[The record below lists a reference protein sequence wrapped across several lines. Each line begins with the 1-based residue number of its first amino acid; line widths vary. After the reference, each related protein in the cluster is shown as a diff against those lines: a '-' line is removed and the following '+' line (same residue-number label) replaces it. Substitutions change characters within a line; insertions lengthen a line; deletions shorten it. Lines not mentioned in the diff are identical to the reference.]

1 MAFEHICIIG
11 FQAGCS
17 TSHTILDIVT
27 STYDNINNNQYTGM
41 VTLDI
46 TKAFD
51 TVCHKRLLI
60 KLDHYG
66 IRGTAFKL
74 MQSYLNNRLQYV
86 YINNI
91 ESNRRSVIM
100 GVPQG
105 SVLGPL
111 LFLIYI
117 NDLQNCLKSIPRL
130 FVDDTALLINASSIC
145 ELEIKI
151 SNELSRVSQWMGKN
165 CLTINPSKSQA
176 IIIPPLLSKIVSPS
190 NINIKLIS
198 STIAISDSINYL
210 GILIDSKLLFRDHI
224 H

>member
-1 MAFEHICIIG
+1 
-11 FQAGCS
+11 
-17 TSHTILDIVT
+17 
-27 STYDNINNNQYTGM
+27 M

-66 IRGTAFKL
+66 IRGTAFNL
-74 MQSYLNNRLQYV
+74 IQSYSNNRYVYVNNIDSKRKRVQYV
-86 YINNI
+86 YVNNI
-91 ESNRRSVIM
+91 DSKRKRVIM

-130 FVDDTALLINASSIC
+130 FADDTALLINASNIT

-151 SNELSRVSQWMGKN
+151 NDELSRVSQWMNKN
-165 CLTINPSKSQA
+165 CLTINPSMSQA
-176 IIIPPLLSKIVSPS
+176 IIRAALAIT
-190 NINIKLIS
+190 
-198 STIAISDSINYL
+198 ST
-210 GILIDSKLLFRDHI
+210 
-224 H
+224 

>member
-1 MAFEHICIIG
+1 
-11 FQAGCS
+11 
-17 TSHTILDIVT
+17 
-27 STYDNINNNQYTGM
+27 M

-60 KLDHYG
+60 KLHHYG

-86 YINNI
+86 YINSI
-91 ESNRRSVIM
+91 ESNQRSVIM
-100 GVPQG
+100 GVPQR

-117 NDLQNCLKSIPRL
+117 NNKQNCLQSIPRL
-130 FVDDTALLINASSIC
+130 FADDTALLINHSNIF

-151 SNELSRVSQWMGKN
+151 NEEFSRVS
-165 CLTINPSKSQA
+165 
-176 IIIPPLLSKIVSPS
+176 
-190 NINIKLIS
+190 
-198 STIAISDSINYL
+198 
-210 GILIDSKLLFRDHI
+210 
-224 H
+224 